1 MTTGST
7 DAGMAREGPAHHA
20 SIDMWRL
27 DPAVLVLAIVLPRPA
42 ASQSAQ
48 PARLAGAV
56 SGVVADSAGV
66 PITGAEVVALG
77 SAAAARS
84 SETGQF
90 RIAGLAVG
98 PTVLVA
104 RRLGFRPETLS
115 VAVVP
120 AEMSV
125 RFALGSL
132 PTLLE
137 AVAVSGRRRFTG
149 RLAGYYERLAARTQG
164 YFITRDDIDRGDP
177 RQLTDVLRR
186 APGVEIVRGS
196 RLRLRGRN
204 CAPLVWIDGVSMPAG
219 EVELNT
225 FAPSSLEGIEIY
237 MTASGAPG
245 RYQATGDESRC
256 GTVLLWSRGRDTE
269 ERRAPV
275 ASAGER
281 IEELYAAG
289 AVATANEVDSTA
301 RLAGSATPVVVY
313 PPDLFVAGI
322 GGVVVAEFV
331 VDTTGRV
338 EPETF
343 SVVSSPHLLLS
354 HAVYDAIAPAQF
366 TPASRGGLHVRQ
378 VVQMRFRFA
387 PPGARE

>member
-1 MTTGST
+1 
-7 DAGMAREGPAHHA
+7 MARAAPARHA
-20 SIDMWRL
+20 SVDMWRL
-27 DPAVLVLAIVLPRPA
+27 DPAVLVLGIVLPRASA
-42 ASQSAQ
+42 AQSAQ
-48 PARLAGAV
+48 PVGAV
-56 SGVVADSAGV
+56 SGVVADSAGL
-66 PITGAEVVALG
+66 PIAGAEIVALG
-77 SAAAARS
+77 SGAAVRS

-90 RIAGLAVG
+90 RIGAIALG
-98 PTVLVA
+98 PALLVA
-104 RRLGFRPETLS
+104 RRLGFRPETL
-115 VAVVP
+115 AVVVAP
-120 AEMSV
+120 AEASV
-125 RFALGSL
+125 HFALGSL

-137 AVAVSGRRRFTG
+137 AVAVSSRRRFTG

-164 YFITRDDIDRGDP
+164 YFITRDDIDRGNP

-275 ASAGER
+275 ASAAEW
-281 IEELYAAG
+281 IEKLHAAG
-289 AVATANEVDSTA
+289 EVATASEVDSAA
-301 RLAGSATPVVVY
+301 RLDGSAAVVVY

-331 VDTTGRV
+331 VDTTGHV

-343 SVVSSPHLLLS
+343 SVVSSPHLLFS
-354 HAVYDAIAPAQF
+354 HAVYEAIAPAQF
-366 TPASRGGLHVRQ
+366 TAASRAGHRVRQ

-387 PPGARE
+387 PPGAREQ